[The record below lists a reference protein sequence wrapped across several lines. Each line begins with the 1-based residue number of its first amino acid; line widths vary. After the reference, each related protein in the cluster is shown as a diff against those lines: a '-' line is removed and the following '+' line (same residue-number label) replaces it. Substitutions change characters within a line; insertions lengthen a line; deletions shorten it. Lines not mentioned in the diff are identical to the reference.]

1 MKRFAT
7 ACMLCLMVALW
18 TPAIGPAQETAAEP
32 PAESPAESN
41 VQEIRLTIKKYEYQP
56 NVIHVKE
63 GERVRLILTALDRKH
78 GFELKEWKIK
88 TEMEKG
94 EEAVVEFVASRS
106 GEFEFKCSV
115 FCGFGHGRVKGKLIV
130 EPADTLA
137 LAHISHQP

>member
-1 MKRFAT
+1 MKRFAIV
-7 ACMLCLMVALW
+7 CLLVALGA
-18 TPAIGPAQETAAEP
+18 PAIEPAQETAAEP
-32 PAESPAESN
+32 PAESN
-41 VQEIRLTIKKYEYQP
+41 VREIRVTVKKYEYAP

-88 TEMEKG
+88 TEVEKG
-94 EEAVVEFVASRS
+94 EEAAVEFVASRS

-130 EPADTLA
+130 EPADK
-137 LAHISHQP
+137 

>member
-1 MKRFAT
+1 MKRFA
-7 ACMLCLMVALW
+7 MVCLFVALW

-32 PAESPAESN
+32 PIH
-41 VQEIRLTIKKYEYQP
+41 EIRLTVKKYEYEP

-88 TEMEKG
+88 TEVEKDK
-94 EEAVVEFVASRS
+94 EAAVEWVASRS

-115 FCGFGHGRVKGKLIV
+115 FCGLGHGRVKGKLIV
-130 EPADTLA
+130 EPADSL
-137 LAHISHQP
+137 P

>member
-1 MKRFAT
+1 MV
-7 ACMLCLMVALW
+7 CLLAVIW
-18 TPAIGPAQETAAEP
+18 GPAIGAAQEAAEP
-32 PAESPAESN
+32 PVESN
-41 VQEIRLTIKKYEYQP
+41 VHEIRMTVKKYEYQP

-88 TEMEKG
+88 TEVEKG
-94 EEAVVEFVASRS
+94 QEATVEFVASRA

-130 EPADTLA
+130 EPADK
-137 LAHISHQP
+137 